1 MKSLRAFLLGFAMV
15 SLCAPLARAE
25 YIEPDGGLYI
35 GIRGGLAQMRNNS
48 SAETLGYAPIYDLID
63 NGDGTF
69 TEVLNTEG
77 LNDHSENRSLEM
89 DYGYVAGVAIGYTVL
104 YPDKSADLR
113 FELEA
118 MYRKNDDGEISSQF
132 NPTSDR
138 ADSISFNDFE
148 VFKVDGNVEVRSA
161 MFNMLLDFHTPTRL
175 TPYLGLGVGASQLI
189 ASGTVALVPFDDD
202 IYSLSWQA
210 IAGLGYRLSPGTM
223 LTLEFRHFQLTGDR
237 WSDFFQTS
245 KLSNIE
251 FDDWSMGVRF
261 TF

>member
-48 SAETLGYAPIYDLID
+48 SAETLGFLPTYFPPVDPD
-63 NGDGTF
+63 PP
-69 TEVLNTEG
+69 VLNTPG
-77 LNDHSENRSLEM
+77 RNDHNETRSLEM

-113 FELEA
+113 FEVEA
-118 MYRKNDDGEISSQF
+118 MYRKNDDGQINSQF
-132 NPTSDR
+132 TPTSDR

-148 VFKVDGNVEVRSA
+148 VLKVDGNAEVRSA

-175 TPYLGLGVGASQLI
+175 TPYVGLGVGASQLI
-189 ASGTVALVPFDDD
+189 ASGTVALLPFDDD

-223 LTLEFRHFQLTGDR
+223 LTLEFRHFQLSGNR